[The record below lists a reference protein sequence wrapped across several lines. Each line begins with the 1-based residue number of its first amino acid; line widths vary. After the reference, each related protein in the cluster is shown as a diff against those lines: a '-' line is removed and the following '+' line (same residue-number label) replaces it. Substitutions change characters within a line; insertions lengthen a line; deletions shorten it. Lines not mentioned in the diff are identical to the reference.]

1 MNKLDRYDT
10 QKLIEVRKI
19 INGIAEYNYTSESNP
34 LYKKLM
40 TIVKKIDK
48 ILNTELESDLQ
59 EDYNLLGKI

>member
-10 QKLIEVRKI
+10 QKLIEARKI

-40 TIVKKIDK
+40 TIVKK
-48 ILNTELESDLQ
+48 NR
-59 EDYNLLGKI
+59 